1 MRRLLL
7 VFAAAVALYLPT
19 VRYDF
24 VQDDRGII
32 VKNPAAQ
39 SLGAA
44 LRAFDDPYWPEPS
57 QAGLYRPVTILS
69 YAVDWSVS
77 GGRPGWFHIVNALWH
92 GLATVLVA
100 LVLGRWLP
108 PVGATAAALVFAVH
122 PVHVEGVA
130 SIVSR
135 AELLA
140 AVGML
145 GSVLAARRRQWVLA
159 VACATAAMF
168 SKEHGVATGVLI
180 LLDDWLQGREGRRYP
195 IGFYLALGAVTAG
208 FLGVWWHVGREA
220 TGDMAPAFR
229 GVGAGGRLAVALPA
243 VWRAAGLLLWPAD
256 LSADY
261 NPQVIP
267 VREGLSLA
275 AVGGAVVVAGVPL
288 LAVWC
293 RRRAPAVALG
303 ACVATVA
310 YLPTSNL
317 LFASGV
323 VLAERNLYLA
333 VLLVAAAAGTGAVW
347 AANRWGVR
355 RAALAVGVIGLALAA
370 RSWLRLPVWESN
382 KSLVLVTLTEHPE
395 AYRARVW
402 AAAVLA
408 GMGDTA
414 GARAQY
420 AIAGELF
427 DRDPYL
433 DAARASYLMGL
444 GDTSTAAPL
453 IARARRAEPRDP
465 FALRAHL
472 LLLRS
477 RGELAGAR
485 ALADSAL
492 GWFPADAAF
501 YRKFL
506 QSLTPKLRPAR

>member
-1 MRRLLL
+1 
-7 VFAAAVALYLPT
+7 
-19 VRYDF
+19 
-24 VQDDRGII
+24 
-32 VKNPAAQ
+32 
-39 SLGAA
+39 
-44 LRAFDDPYWPEPS
+44 
-57 QAGLYRPVTILS
+57 
-69 YAVDWSVS
+69 
-77 GGRPGWFHIVNALWH
+77 
-92 GLATVLVA
+92 
-100 LVLGRWLP
+100 
-108 PVGATAAALVFAVH
+108 
-122 PVHVEGVA
+122 
-130 SIVSR
+130 
-135 AELLA
+135 
-140 AVGML
+140 
-145 GSVLAARRRQWVLA
+145 
-159 VACATAAMF
+159 
-168 SKEHGVATGVLI
+168 
-180 LLDDWLQGREGRRYP
+180 
-195 IGFYLALGAVTAG
+195 
-208 FLGVWWHVGREA
+208 
-220 TGDMAPAFR
+220 
-229 GVGAGGRLAVALPA
+229 
-243 VWRAAGLLLWPAD
+243 
-256 LSADY
+256 
-261 NPQVIP
+261 VIP

-310 YLPTSNL
+310 YLTTSNL